1 MKRRPPKKG
10 NVTTKEVTQKQNTL
24 LVDGN
29 ALYKR
34 GFIGASGEYNSAGA
48 HIGGI
53 YQFLT
58 VLRKLIEEDLY
69 HKVFVFWD
77 GEYSGKLRWEIYKDY
92 KSGRGKDYVN
102 GTKPEDFDEI
112 LQRRV
117 VFNYLEE
124 LYIRQLI
131 DEKVESDDLIAY
143 YCNINKD
150 AENITIVTS
159 DRDLTQLVDD
169 NVRMYMLDLKKYI
182 DKNNFKN
189 QFKFHYENVAI
200 IKVLTGDGS
209 DSIKGVKGLGDKTLL
224 KLFPEL
230 TERKVT
236 LEEILKKTNELR
248 QVRIEEKKK
257 PLKVLENIANGVTDG
272 IQGDKLYEINKRLVD
287 LSIPLLTKDAVQEM
301 SVLMNTPL
309 SDDRSI
315 KNAYRMLNEHGIDKM
330 LGEHRYNDYF
340 LPFKKLMEREKKNN
354 LIK

>member
-10 NVTTKEVTQKQNTL
+10 SVRKTTHKQNTL

-34 GFIGASGEYNSAGA
+34 GVTGAKNEYNSKGA

-58 VLRKLIEEDLY
+58 VLRKLMEQDLY

-77 GEYSGKLRWEIYKDY
+77 GEFSGKLRWEFYKDY
-92 KSGRGKDYVN
+92 KSSRGKDFIN
-102 GTKPEDFDEI
+102 GTKPEDFEEI

-124 LYIRQLI
+124 LYVRQLI
-131 DEKVESDDLIAY
+131 DEKVESDDFIAY
-143 YCNINKD
+143 YCNVMKD
-150 AENITIVTS
+150 VENITIVTS
-159 DRDLTQLVDD
+159 DRDLCQLIDD
-169 NVRMYMLDLKKYI
+169 NVKMYILDKKKYI
-182 DKNNFKN
+182 NKHNFKEE
-189 QFKFHYENVAI
+189 FGYHYENVAV
-200 IKVLTGDGS
+200 IKILAGDAS
-209 DSIKGVKGLGDKTLL
+209 DDIKGVKGVGDKTLI
-224 KLFPEL
+224 KLFPQL

-236 LEEILKKTNELR
+236 LNEILDLTNELR
-248 QVRIEEKKK
+248 QARIDGKKK
-257 PLKVLENIANGVTDG
+257 PLKSLENIANGVTDG
-272 IQGDKLYEINKRLVD
+272 IQGEKLYEINTRLVD
-287 LSIPLLTKDAVQEM
+287 LTMPLLTEEAVEELDI
-301 SVLMNTPL
+301 LMESPL

-330 LGEHRYNDYF
+330 LGQTRYNEYF